1 MKESFDRFYQR
12 HLGLVRAMALA
23 RTGDAAQADDLTQE
37 TMLSAWRSFA
47 TLQDRDDSGQRAWL
61 LTALRHRAIESWRRA
76 KPAEPLLAAEA
87 ACDDNPA
94 LRLDIARALMALSHT
109 DRELIVLR
117 YFEQCDATEI
127 GAILSLPPGTVRR
140 RLGEARRRLETALEA
155 WRTR

>member
-23 RTGDAAQADDLTQE
+23 RTGHTAQADDLTQE

-47 TLQDRDDSGQRAWL
+47 TLKDRDDSGQRAWL
-61 LTALRHRAIESWRRA
+61 LTVLRHRAIESWRRA
-76 KPAEPLLAAEA
+76 KPLELLSATEA
-87 ACDDNPA
+87 GCEDNPA
-94 LRLDIARALMALSHT
+94 LRLDIARALATLSDS

-140 RLGEARRRLETALEA
+140 RLGEARVRLETALEA
-155 WRTR
+155 WRIR

>member
-1 MKESFDRFYQR
+1 MKEIFDRFYQR

-23 RTGDAAQADDLTQE
+23 RTGSAALADDLVQE

-47 TLQDRDDSGQRAWL
+47 TLKDRDDSRQRAWL
-61 LTALRHRAIESWRRA
+61 LTALRHRAIESWRRT
-76 KPAEPLLAAEA
+76 KPSELLSATEV
-87 ACDDNPA
+87 ACEDNPT
-94 LRLDIARALMALSHT
+94 LRLDIARALATLSDS

-140 RLGEARRRLETALEA
+140 RLGEARVRLETALEA